1 MRKYAL
7 WFFRQMSAVRGR
19 LLLRIIAGLLQVAL
33 GLWLVWLCRRF
44 IDVVIWRGNVLR
56 ETIVLFSVIALLIAL
71 RQLVF
76 YLSGITEVIL
86 QNDMRSRLF
95 RFVLGRKLYAVKHQ
109 AEAGSG
115 KPASDMLSG
124 DISQRLERDLSSASS
139 VVTDILPTIV
149 VTLVQLFGAFF
160 LMRSIDSILAWS
172 LLVLTPVVAVCAK
185 YLGSRLKKMTL
196 AIREEESSIQ
206 MMIQETVEHE
216 LTIKTLQAESTVSC
230 RVGSMQQRLH
240 HLVRRRIR
248 FTLISRLLLAFTF
261 SYGYFGAF
269 VYGAFFLMRSIDSI
283 LAWSLLVLTPVVAVC
298 AKYLG
303 SRLKKMTLA
312 IREEESSIQMMI
324 QETVEHELT
333 IKTLQAES
341 TVSCRVGSMQQRLHH
356 LVRRRIRFTLIS
368 RLLLA
373 FTFSYG
379 YFGAFVYG
387 AIQLKNGLITFG
399 VMTAFLQLVGQI
411 QSPIM
416 SLLGMIPQLIH
427 ASASVDRLVEIENT
441 EQEESL
447 VQADASIPLQRACGI
462 RLQDVSYSYPD
473 ERKKVVVS
481 HFSYDFRPA
490 TSVAIVGETGC
501 GKTTILRL
509 LSSIIQPDSG
519 RIVLYDAQGKM
530 VEGTGMRSHIV
541 YIEQGNTLMSG
552 TIRDNLLLANPVA
565 TDEQLTEALHVACAD
580 FVFSLPAGMDTK
592 IGEHAT
598 RLSGGQAQ
606 RIAIARSLLR
616 EGNIL
621 LLDEIS
627 SSLDAETEKLLFDRL
642 FASYADKTIIC
653 VTHRKEVADRCQ
665 EQIRL

>member
-86 QNDMRSRLF
+86 QNYMRSRLF

-216 LTIKTLQAESTVSC
+216 LTIKTLQAESTVS
-230 RVGSMQQRLH
+230 G
-240 HLVRRRIR
+240 
-248 FTLISRLLLAFTF
+248 
-261 SYGYFGAF
+261 
-269 VYGAFFLMRSIDSI
+269 
-283 LAWSLLVLTPVVAVC
+283 
-298 AKYLG
+298 
-303 SRLKKMTLA
+303 
-312 IREEESSIQMMI
+312 
-324 QETVEHELT
+324 
-333 IKTLQAES
+333 
-341 TVSCRVGSMQQRLHH
+341 RVGSMQQRLHH

-447 VQADASIPLQRACGI
+447 LQAEASIPLQRACGI

-519 RIVLYDAQGKM
+519 RIVLYDALGKET
-530 VEGTGMRSHIV
+530 EGTGMRSHIV

-565 TDEQLTEALHVACAD
+565 TDEQLTEALHIACAD

-642 FASYADKTIIC
+642 FTSYADKTIIC

>member
-216 LTIKTLQAESTVSC
+216 LTIKTLQAESTVSG
-230 RVGSMQQRLH
+230 RVG
-240 HLVRRRIR
+240 
-248 FTLISRLLLAFTF
+248 
-261 SYGYFGAF
+261 
-269 VYGAFFLMRSIDSI
+269 
-283 LAWSLLVLTPVVAVC
+283 C
-298 AKYLG
+298 
-303 SRLKKMTLA
+303 
-312 IREEESSIQMMI
+312 
-324 QETVEHELT
+324 
-333 IKTLQAES
+333 
-341 TVSCRVGSMQQRLHH
+341 MQQRLHH

-447 VQADASIPLQRACGI
+447 SQADASIPLQRACGI

-519 RIVLYDAQGKM
+519 RIVLYDALGKES
-530 VEGTGMRSHIV
+530 EGTGMRSHIV

-565 TDEQLTEALHVACAD
+565 TDEQLTEAEMRGIMNATAGKEFD
-580 FVFSLPAGMDTK
+580 FVFSHTCPISWEPRDLF
-592 IGEHAT
+592 IGGIDQ
-598 RLSGGQAQ
+598 SMV
-606 RIAIARSLLR
+606 
-616 EGNIL
+616 
-621 LLDEIS
+621 
-627 SSLDAETEKLLFDRL
+627 
-642 FASYADKTIIC
+642 DKTM
-653 VTHRKEVADRCQ
+653 EVWMDKLKDNFTWKCWCFGHYHADRIERPCV
-665 EQIRL
+665 EQFYNDYEDLENIWNRWYDKETYCLEWWLPKSPYMEWWDLEHEKK